1 MMPGTSLI
9 DLISNRNQTPISG
22 CHDALS
28 ATIAQR
34 AGFRL
39 LWASSLG
46 LSTVQGRR
54 DAGELSWSEVV
65 ALSSNITNVT
75 NIPLLVDGDNGH
87 GDFNIAR
94 LFAKQLRKVG
104 VAGVSI
110 EDQAFPKCN
119 SLIEAG
125 QKLEDRT
132 TFCGKIAAMKDAL
145 GKDFIVVAR
154 VEALVVG
161 KGLACALDRAYAYTE
176 AGADAIIIHSK
187 SADAADILQF
197 VQRWDR
203 PHPIILIP
211 TTYYASLLQNL
222 PGLQVGGIV
231 WANHLLRA
239 QVSALQAMASALLNA
254 RNPETTTPLASMEE
268 VFALVG
274 LDRLPA
280 EEGIYGRKREV

>member
-1 MMPGTSLI
+1 MPPGTSLI
-9 DLISNRNQTPISG
+9 DLLSQKQQTPISG

-28 ATIAQR
+28 AIVAQR
-34 AGFRL
+34 AGFPL

-46 LSTVQGRR
+46 LSAVQGRR

-65 ALSSNITNVT
+65 TLSSNITNVT
-75 NIPLLVDGDNGH
+75 DIPLLVDGDNGH

-94 LFAKQLRKVG
+94 LFATQLRKVG

-125 QKLEDRT
+125 QELEDRSV
-132 TFCGKIAAMKDAL
+132 FCGKIAAVKDAL

-154 VEALVVG
+154 IEALVVG

-187 SADAADILQF
+187 SADAADIVRF
-197 VQRWDR
+197 VQQWDR

-211 TTYYASLLQNL
+211 TAYYASLLQHL
-222 PGLQVGGIV
+222 PGLRVGGIV
-231 WANHLLRA
+231 WANQLLRA
-239 QVSALQAMASALLNA
+239 QVRALQAMASALLNA
-254 RNPETTTPLASMEE
+254 QNPEAAPPLASIEE

-280 EEGIYGRKREV
+280 EERIYGKRVV

>member
-1 MMPGTSLI
+1 MPGTSLI
-9 DLISNRNQTPISG
+9 DLISKRNQTPISG

-28 ATIAQR
+28 AIIAQR
-34 AGFRL
+34 AGFPL

-46 LSTVQGRR
+46 LSAVQGRR

-94 LFAKQLRKVG
+94 LFATQLRKVG
-104 VAGVSI
+104 VAGISI

-125 QKLEDRT
+125 QKLENQT
-132 TFCGKIAAMKDAL
+132 VFCGKIAAMKDAL

-176 AGADAIIIHSK
+176 TGADAIIIHSK

-197 VQRWDR
+197 VQQWDR

-211 TTYYASLLQNL
+211 TTYYASLLHNL

-254 RNPETTTPLASMEE
+254 RYPETTTPLASIEE

-280 EEGIYGRKREV
+280 EERIYGGKREI

>member
-1 MMPGTSLI
+1 MQRTSLL
-9 DLISNRNQTPISG
+9 DLLSNHHQTPISG

-28 ATIAQR
+28 AIIAQQ
-34 AGFRL
+34 AGFPA

-65 ALSSNITNVT
+65 TLSSNITNVT
-75 NIPLLVDGDNGH
+75 HVPLLVDGDNGH

-94 LFAKQLRKVG
+94 LFATQLRKVG
-104 VAGVSI
+104 VAGISI

-125 QKLEDRT
+125 QKLEDKKI
-132 TFCGKIAAMKDAL
+132 FCGKIAAVKDAL
-145 GKDFIVVAR
+145 GEDFIVVAR
-154 VEALVVG
+154 IEALVVG
-161 KGLACALDRAYAYTE
+161 KDVACALDRACAYTE

-187 SADAADILQF
+187 SSDASDILQF
-197 VQRWDR
+197 VRCWGR
-203 PHPIILIP
+203 SHPIILIP
-211 TTYYASLLQNL
+211 TSYYASLLQNL
-222 PGLQVGGIV
+222 PGLPVGGIV
-231 WANHLLRA
+231 WANQLLRA
-239 QVSALQAMASALLNA
+239 QVRALQATASALLNVQHPDA
-254 RNPETTTPLASMEE
+254 FEPLASLEE

-280 EEGIYGRKREV
+280 EERIYGKREA